1 MKRVALPGLVIVT
14 VVALAVPAQAAG
26 LAAGTVRTSGPS
38 PFTPGCSAAV
48 DATSVNYLNAE
59 VEPFLAANPARPANL
74 VAVWQQ
80 DRWNDGGANGLLAR
94 RSVDGGRTWQDTV
107 NPPFSHCAGGN
118 ARNGG
123 DYERASDPW
132 VTFAPNGDAYYISLS
147 FNATN
152 ATNAILVSKSRD
164 GGHQWGPIRTLIRD
178 TDPTNFD
185 DKESITADPTDPSR
199 VYAVWDRS
207 SRDANGGRH
216 QPAFFA
222 RTTNGAASFEPARPI
237 FDAGAGTSTI
247 GNIINVLPDGT
258 LIDSFDLNFGRGQR
272 NVALVRSTDHGVT
285 WDANPTFVDQH
296 GTIGVVDPR
305 DGTPVR
311 TGDILP
317 SFAVDPR
324 PGHRNVYAVWQ
335 DARFSSGQ
343 ADQIAFSQSRDGG
356 LTWSP
361 PVRISE
367 PGPVQAFN
375 PAISVDRD
383 GRIAVSYYDFTFDT
397 VASPALET
405 DLWLTRS
412 TDGGRTFTRRERI
425 TPSSFDMRAA
435 PVVGARGFFIGD
447 YTGLVDDRI
456 IDAEYVATTG
466 DPANLTDTFAGR
478 TVAGPREAAPP
489 QQQPQIVRP
498 LLSGIPGPDTAH

>member
-1 MKRVALPGLVIVT
+1 MKRVVLPVLVILTMLVS
-14 VVALAVPAQAAG
+14 LAMPAAA
-26 LAAGTVRTSGPS
+26 AAPNVRTSGPS
-38 PFTPGCSAAV
+38 PFAPGCSAAAG
-48 DATSVNYLNAE
+48 ATSVNYLNAE
-59 VEPFLAANPARPANL
+59 VEPFLAADPARPGHL

-94 RSVDGGRTWQDTV
+94 RSVDGGHTWQDTV

-178 TDPTNFD
+178 TDPANFN
-185 DKESITADPTDPSR
+185 DKESITADPTDSQR

-207 SRDANGGRH
+207 FRDANGGRH
-216 QPAFFA
+216 QPPFFA

-247 GNIINVLPDGT
+247 GNIVNVLPDGT

-285 WDANPTFVDQH
+285 WDAQPTFVDQH
-296 GTIGVVDPR
+296 GTIGVIDPR

-343 ADQIAFSQSRDGG
+343 SDQIAFSRSRDGG

-361 PVRISE
+361 AVRISA
-367 PGPVQAFN
+367 PGTVQAFN

-383 GRIAVSYYDFTFDT
+383 GQLAVSYYDFTFDT
-397 VASPALET
+397 VASPELET
-405 DLWLTRS
+405 DLWVTRS
-412 TDGGRTFTRRERI
+412 TDGGRTFTRRERV

-435 PVVGARGFFIGD
+435 PVVGARGLFIGD
-447 YTGLVDDRI
+447 YTGLVDGRTV
-456 IDAEYVATTG
+456 DAEYVATTG

-478 TVAGPREAAPP
+478 ATAGSRGAAPT
-489 QQQPQIVRP
+489 QQPQAPRP
-498 LLSGIPGPDTAH
+498 LLSRLLGPDTAY